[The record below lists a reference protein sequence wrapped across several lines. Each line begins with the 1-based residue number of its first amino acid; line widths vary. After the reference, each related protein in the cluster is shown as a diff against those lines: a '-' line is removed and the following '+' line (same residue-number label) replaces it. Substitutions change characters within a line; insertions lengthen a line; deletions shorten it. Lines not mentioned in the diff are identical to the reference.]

1 MAPHDGGRL
10 PVTAVIPAYRA
21 EATIERAVRSA
32 LAQDPAPGEVIVV
45 DDASDDAT
53 GERAAA
59 LGARVVR
66 HDSNAGEGAARNTG
80 LREARTDW
88 VAFLDS
94 DDEWLPDHLAAL
106 WGARDGHVL
115 VGTAALGRGELPE
128 HHRVR
133 GHAGPRARVLRAPG
147 DVALPENR
155 LTASSVLVRRDAA
168 LAAGGFRPD
177 LPRATDLDL
186 WLRMLEAGTG
196 IALPRVTAIYH
207 QHAAQVSADRARM
220 DDAVRELLAAYADRP
235 WCTRALRQRVE
246 GRIAWDTARAALAR
260 GEPRG
265 RTALTLARRLAH
277 PQRALGVA
285 QTLAARRA
293 ARRLAARYPSGGCDS
308 RPST

>member
-1 MAPHDGGRL
+1 MASNAL

-21 EATIERAVRSA
+21 EDTIERAVRSA
-32 LAQDPAPGEVIVV
+32 LAQDRAPAEVIVV
-45 DDASDDAT
+45 DDASDDGT
-53 GERAAA
+53 GARAEA
-59 LGARVVR
+59 LRVRVVR
-66 HDSNAGEGAARNTG
+66 HDRNQGEGAARNTG
-80 LREARTDW
+80 LREASTDW
-88 VAFLDS
+88 VAFLDA
-94 DDEWLPDHLAAL
+94 DDEWLPGHLATL
-106 WGARDGHVL
+106 WDARDGHVL

-133 GHAGPRARVLRAPG
+133 GHAGPRARVLRGPA

-186 WLRMLEAGTG
+186 WLRMLEVGTG
-196 IALPRVTAIYH
+196 VAVPRVTALYH
-207 QHAAQVSADRARM
+207 QHAAQVSADRGRM
-220 DDAVRELLAAYADRP
+220 DDAVREVLAAYADRP
-235 WCTRALRQRVE
+235 WCTRALRRRVE
-246 GRIAWDTARAALAR
+246 GRIAWDTARAALSR

-265 RTALTLARRLAH
+265 PTVLALAGRLAH

-293 ARRLAARYPSGGCDS
+293 GRRLAARYPSGRRS
-308 RPST
+308 SPPSM